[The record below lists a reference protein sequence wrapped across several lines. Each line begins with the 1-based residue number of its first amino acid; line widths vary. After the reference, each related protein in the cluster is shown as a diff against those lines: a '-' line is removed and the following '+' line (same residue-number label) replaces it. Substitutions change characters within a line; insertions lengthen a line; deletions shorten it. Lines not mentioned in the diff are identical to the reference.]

1 MIDENAIM
9 LCDTYKTVHN
19 KMYPANLK
27 KLYSYWVPRKSMLK
41 THDKMVFFGMQ
52 AFIQEFLC
60 DYFNKNFFDVEINKM
75 LDEYEKYMN
84 VQLAKGVYSLEP
96 VIRLHRLGYLP
107 LHIRAIPEGTEV
119 SMGVPCIEITNT
131 DEEFAWVVQWIECI
145 LQSELWK
152 TCNHATI
159 AKMYLDLAKKYY
171 DETCNP
177 NCDPRMAMSDFGMR
191 GMSCIN
197 EAIRCSAAWLTCFNK
212 TSTIP
217 TLPWIDKFY
226 NADVEHTNIGM
237 GAVSTEHSVISSHFA
252 QDGDE
257 RVFLKKM
264 LTELYPNTSFS
275 FLGDTYDYWN
285 FVENVVPDCKA
296 EILKHN
302 GKMLIRP
309 DSGDQFECV
318 TKTLQILW
326 DKFGG
331 TTNLKGYREL
341 NPHIGIILGDGCTLF
356 TVERIFEWMKEAKF
370 AATNVVFG
378 VGAFCFTAMFDNE
391 KLIVNTRDTFG
402 VAMKSTAGIFG
413 DKFTFIY
420 KDPKT
425 DTSKMKKSH
434 KGIVWV
440 QNDSDGNPFATDE
453 HTEMLDDSES
463 ALKTVFKDGVAMNK
477 TTFAEIRERINR

>member
-1 MIDENAIM
+1 MIDMNAIL
-9 LCDTYKTVHN
+9 LCDTYKTLHRD
-19 KMYPANLK
+19 MYPQNLK

-60 DYFNKNFFDVEINKM
+60 DYFKKNFFDVEINKM

-84 VQLAKGVYSLEP
+84 VQLGKGVYSLEP

-107 LHIRAIPEGTEV
+107 LLIRAIPEGTEV
-119 SMGVPCIEITNT
+119 GMGVPCIEITNT
-131 DEEFAWVVQWIECI
+131 DDEFAWVVQWIECI
-145 LQSELWK
+145 LQNELWK

-159 AKMYLDLAKKYY
+159 AKMYLSLARKYY
-171 DETCNP
+171 DETCDENV
-177 NCDPRMAMSDFGMR
+177 DPKMAMSDFGMR
-191 GMSCIN
+191 GMSCTN

-217 TLPWIDKFY
+217 ALPYIDKFY
-226 NADVEHTNIGM
+226 NADVEHTKIGM
-237 GAVSTEHSVISSHFA
+237 GAVSTEHSVISSHYA
-252 QDGDE
+252 GDGDE

-285 FVENVVPDCKA
+285 FVEKIVPDCKT

-318 TKTLQILW
+318 TKTLLTLW
-326 DKFGG
+326 NEFGG
-331 TTNLKGYREL
+331 ITNSKGYKEL
-341 NPHIGIILGDGCTLF
+341 DPHIGIILGDGCTLHN
-356 TVERIFEWMKEAKF
+356 VGRIFAWMKGNKF
-370 AATNVVFG
+370 AANNVVFG
-378 VGAFCFTAMFDNE
+378 VGAFCFTAMFDDG
-391 KLIVNTRDTFG
+391 KIVVNTRDTFG
-402 VAMKSTAGIFG
+402 VAMKSTAGVFG
-413 DKFTFIY
+413 DEFRFIF

-440 QNDSDGNPFATDE
+440 QYDTDGNVFATDE
-453 HTEMLDDSES
+453 HNELLEENES
-463 ALKTVFKDGVAMNK
+463 ALKTVFKDGVMLNK
-477 TTFAEIRERINR
+477 TTFADIRKRIAK